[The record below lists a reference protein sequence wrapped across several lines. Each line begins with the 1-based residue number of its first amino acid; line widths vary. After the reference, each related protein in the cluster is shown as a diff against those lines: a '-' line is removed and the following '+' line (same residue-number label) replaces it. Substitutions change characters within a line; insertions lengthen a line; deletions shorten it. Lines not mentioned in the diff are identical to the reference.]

1 MVIGKTWR
9 GLIVACAVSI
19 VVLLAYALVPVEDG
33 KPVTAL
39 SIVMFLCG
47 LAAFSAAVTVLAV
60 RRQRGTASGS
70 TRLQVVGL
78 LALII
83 GAVLFFAVTYYR
95 LAKSPG
101 QIADL
106 VTGVDALYFTV
117 STMLTVGF
125 GDVHATGQLARVVV
139 IIQMIFTVTVLGVAA
154 KLLSFSMQNRVRQ
167 PDR

>member
-1 MVIGKTWR
+1 MIQWGWR
-9 GLIVACAVSI
+9 TLGIACLVALA
-19 VVLLAYALVPVEDG
+19 LLGGYAGVPVEDG

-39 SIVMFLCG
+39 SMAMFLCG
-47 LAAFSAAVTVLAV
+47 VAAFSGAVTVLAV

-70 TRLQVVGL
+70 TRLQVFGL

-83 GAVLFFAVTYYR
+83 GAVLFFAVTYFR

-101 QIADL
+101 QIAGL

-125 GDVHATGQLARVVV
+125 GDVHATGQLSRVVV

-154 KLLSFSMQNRVRQ
+154 KLLSFSMKNRVGQ
-167 PDR
+167 SDR